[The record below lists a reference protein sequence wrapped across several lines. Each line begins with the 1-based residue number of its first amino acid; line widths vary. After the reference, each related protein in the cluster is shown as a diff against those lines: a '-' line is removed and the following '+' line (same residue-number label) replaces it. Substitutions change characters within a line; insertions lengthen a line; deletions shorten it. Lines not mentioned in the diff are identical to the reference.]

1 MQSRLFDY
9 LNKPKHDNYS
19 SLMQMRMSGGD
30 PHGGASRLMQTIN
43 PAMFEQT
50 MNLAKKPPHHLV
62 AIDEGSKFRNRLQ

>member
-1 MQSRLFDY
+1 
-9 LNKPKHDNYS
+9 
-19 SLMQMRMSGGD
+19 MRMSGGD